1 MKDVRSKKMMNY
13 IAVFALGL
21 IVCACEDTIELTEA
35 RGPASLMPASE
46 PLNDF
51 PLSDY
56 EDQTPTARLTTPPT
70 AGAAPICDGGCAD
83 FCEGLNLNN
92 PINRGMCRSTWGAGL
107 STAPVEPYEA
117 CRRLYMDLVGRFPSG
132 AEAKQTCIDQ
142 GFSQT
147 AASLIESEEYVDNCR
162 RKWAENLELN
172 NEATSILSILD
183 FDLLAERMCRG
194 TIGYNAFAE
203 VAASHPV
210 LTRRFD
216 TPADRAEF
224 AFNLFLGR
232 QPFENERA
240 DFARMYHLWSNDYI
254 DSPGLGARVPDAW
267 LSYRCLGQDGE
278 PDNASAC
285 TSILWGFE
293 PVVLKPD
300 LRASREQDG
309 VAMMWNGLLRAEEW
323 QVLQAPG
330 RVLAR
335 QSLFWEFAVERA
347 LEDMMGY
354 DLARAVPG
362 VRDELV
368 RELVTRGGD
377 IRVIEFAV
385 ATSLAYLQ
393 SSSDQS
399 SAEPMDSEYRW
410 TYGPLK
416 QTHAEG
422 WVDSLSYAFDVSL
435 GGCDPRITQPGLLLD
450 TGSPTGYAIVK
461 NSAWPL
467 RDDGRI
473 NRRYSDLV
481 STLGGCPDHAPGGRF
496 TIVSVLTTGTQLG
509 FADDLC
515 DPSGDEGD
523 GGNFVARA
531 SRLLPDGVDPE
542 TVVDASLATQILSH
556 QTNLLLGRSPNESE
570 RTEIAEAGTGCATQR
585 CPAEQFARQL
595 CFAVASS
602 AEVVFY

>member
-1 MKDVRSKKMMNY
+1 MKQRLL
-13 IAVFALGL
+13 ILALGL
-21 IVCACEDTIELTEA
+21 LSWSCEDTIELTEA
-35 RGPASLMPASE
+35 RGPASLMPQGE
-46 PLNDF
+46 PLNDL
-51 PLSDY
+51 PLADY
-56 EDQTPTARLTTPPT
+56 EDQTPTARLTAPPS
-70 AGAAPICDGGCAD
+70 AGAPPVCDAACAD
-83 FCEGLNLNN
+83 FCEALDLAN

-107 STAPVEPYEA
+107 STAPVEPYES

-132 AEAKQTCIDQ
+132 AEAKKTCIDQ

-147 AASLIESEEYVDNCR
+147 AATLIESEEYALNCQ
-162 RKWAENLELN
+162 RKWAERLQLN
-172 NEATSILSILD
+172 NEATSILAILD
-183 FDLLAERMCRG
+183 FDLLAERLCKG
-194 TIGYNAFAE
+194 TIGYDAFAE

-224 AFNLFLGR
+224 AFSLFLGR
-232 QPFENERA
+232 PPFENERA
-240 DFARMYHLWSNDYI
+240 DFARMYQLWTNDYI

-267 LSYRCLGQDGE
+267 VSYHCLGENGE
-278 PDNASAC
+278 PDDASAC

-300 LRASREQDG
+300 LRSTRIDDD
-309 VAMMWNGLLRAEEW
+309 VPMMWNGLLHADEW
-323 QVLQAPG
+323 RVLQAPG

-335 QSLFWEFAVERA
+335 QSLFWEFAVEKV
-347 LEDMMGY
+347 LEEMMGY

-368 RELVTRGGD
+368 RELVAHRGD
-377 IRVIEFAV
+377 IRVVEFAV

-393 SSSDQS
+393 SSTQPSQGTEPTQS
-399 SAEPMDSEYRW
+399 AYRW

-422 WVDSLSYAFDVSL
+422 WVDSLSYAFNTSL
-435 GGCDPRITQPGLLLD
+435 GGCDPRITDPGLLID

-461 NSAWPL
+461 NSRWPL
-467 RDDGRI
+467 RDNGRI
-473 NRRYSDLV
+473 NRNYADLV

-515 DPSGDEGD
+515 DPAGD
-523 GGNFVARA
+523 GGDFVAPTA
-531 SRLLPDGVDPE
+531 QLLPEGLSAE
-542 TVVDASLATQILSH
+542 SVVTASVATQILEH
-556 QTNLLLGRSPNESE
+556 QTNLLLGRAPNESE
-570 RTEIAEAGTGCATQR
+570 RSEIGAAGTNCESQR